1 MQAMVI
7 DRFGGPDLLRLA
19 ELERP
24 TAGPGQVVI
33 RAAWAGVNPADWK
46 AREGWLARYFEYRF
60 PFVLGF
66 DAAGTVAHVGEGV
79 SGFAV
84 GDRVVTASNQGL
96 GERGSYAQLLRADVD
111 RVARLAAETPLDRA
125 AALPTA
131 GITAFEALFDVGGL
145 QPGQKVLVNGGA
157 GGTGSFAIRL
167 AVDAGARVAATAGPD
182 NLTYLRDLGVE
193 CAIDYRA
200 GNVGAAVRE
209 WAGDGLDLAVD
220 TVGQGTL
227 LEAVEWVRPG
237 GTIAPIGTLI
247 ADEPQHDVDRAAAR
261 DVRVV
266 PTIASFERQGRQ
278 LRALVEKL
286 ERGVFDA
293 IALTRMPL
301 AEAAEAHRKIEA
313 GHVRGKIVLEIP

>member
-7 DRFGGPDLLRLA
+7 DRFGGPEALHLA
-19 ELERP
+19 EIERP
-24 TAGPGQVVI
+24 VAGPGQVVI

-46 AREGWLARYFEYRF
+46 AREGWLSRYFEYRF

-66 DAAGTVAHVGEGV
+66 DAAGTVAEVGEGV

-96 GERGSYAQLLRADVD
+96 GERGSYAQFLRSDVD
-111 RVARLAAETPLDRA
+111 RVAKLADATPLDRA

-131 GITAFEALFDVGGL
+131 GITAYEALFDVGSL
-145 QPGQKVLVNGGA
+145 EPGQRVLVNGGA
-157 GGTGSFAIRL
+157 GGTGGFAIRL
-167 AVDAGARVAATAGPD
+167 AVDAGARVAATAGPG
-182 NLTYLRDLGVE
+182 NLAYLRELGAE

-200 GNVGAAVRE
+200 GNVGAKVRE
-209 WAGDGLDLAVD
+209 WAGDALDLVID

-227 LEAVEWVRPG
+227 LDAVDWVRPG

-247 ADEPQHDVDRAAAR
+247 ADEPQHDLARAAAR
-261 DVRVV
+261 GVRVV

-286 ERGVFDA
+286 ERGVFDP
-293 IALTRMPL
+293 IALARMRL
-301 AEAAEAHRKIEA
+301 AEAAEAHRRIEE
-313 GHVRGKIVLEIP
+313 GHVRGKIVLEVP